1 MIKESCNLIEQE
13 YILVSHKKVY
23 AINDKLEFNESFILN
38 YFQWGHTTPRST
50 NFIPGRSRHVWA
62 HQTSSS
68 SLTCYLSFGYCLYA
82 KNLRQCLFSSRDI
95 DDQRIL

>member
-38 YFQWGHTTPRST
+38 YFQWGHTTPRSI
-50 NFIPGRSRHVWA
+50 NFIPGRSRGM
-62 HQTSSS
+62 SG
-68 SLTCYLSFGYCLYA
+68 LTKPAVVVLHATFPLVTVSMQ
-82 KNLRQCLFSSRDI
+82 KT
-95 DDQRIL
+95 